1 MPEAPGT
8 YPFENLIASVR
19 ERVRGCIQ
27 TVADSVEWSGGIEGL
42 FSGKM
47 LRTRLAGRL
56 AAAEAR
62 APRDVIVDLCA
73 ATELLHL
80 ASLCHDDVIDNA
92 VVRRGASSL
101 WVAAG
106 ASAAVLMGD
115 RVLCE
120 AMDLARGA
128 GGGAHLGPFMSKA
141 REVLDSEIQ
150 QEIACRGRALDEA
163 VCLRLARGKTGP
175 LFAFPAAICG
185 GTDRALSAALE
196 EAGYRLGAAYQLAD
210 DLLDVLGDER
220 SAGKTLGTD
229 RQRGKFTLPHVE
241 PEGPRRTG
249 EHIARLCREA
259 VAALAAYPEFHAG
272 LGAYLAQ
279 DFLPALGLANL
290 PRGLGVELPA

>member
-1 MPEAPGT
+1 MPEAAAT
-8 YPFENLIASVR
+8 YGFDDVITAVHG
-19 ERVRGCIQ
+19 RVRGCIQ
-27 TVADSVEWSGGIEGL
+27 TVADSVGWAEGVEGL

-62 APRDVIVDLCA
+62 IELSVMVDLCA
-73 ATELLHL
+73 ATELLHV

-92 VVRRGASSL
+92 ATRRGTSSL

-128 GGGAHLGPFMSKA
+128 GGGVHLGPFMSKA
-141 REVLDSEIQ
+141 REVLDAEIQ
-150 QEIACRGRALDEA
+150 QEIACRGRQLEES
-163 VCLRLARGKTGP
+163 VCLKLARGKTGP
-175 LFAFPAAICG
+175 LFAFPACVCG
-185 GTDRALSAALE
+185 GSDAALAATLE
-196 EAGYRLGAAYQLAD
+196 EAGYQLGTAYQLAD
-210 DLLDVLGDER
+210 DLLDVLGDEQ

-229 RQRGKFTLPHVE
+229 RQRGKFTLPHME
-241 PEGPRRTG
+241 PEGPRRTRD
-249 EHIARLCREA
+249 HIDRLCRDA
-259 VAALAAYPEFHAG
+259 VAALVSYPKFHAG
-272 LGAYLAQ
+272 LGAYLAK

-290 PRGLGVELPA
+290 PRGLGIESPA

>member
-1 MPEAPGT
+1 MPEAAGI
-8 YPFENLIASVR
+8 YAFEGLIGSVQ
-19 ERVRGCIQ
+19 ERVHGCIQ
-27 TVADSVEWSGGIEGL
+27 TVAGSVGWTGGIEGL

-62 APRDVIVDLCA
+62 VERGALVDLCA
-73 ATELLHL
+73 AIELLHV

-92 VVRRGASSL
+92 QVRRGTHSL

-128 GGGAHLGPFMSKA
+128 AGGAYLGPFMSKA
-141 REVLDSEIQ
+141 REVLDAEIQ
-150 QEIACRGRALDEA
+150 QEIACRGRALEEA
-163 VCLRLARGKTGP
+163 MCLALARGKTGP
-175 LFAFPAAICG
+175 LFAFPAGVCG
-185 GTDRALSAALE
+185 GADAAVTAALE
-196 EAGYRLGAAYQLAD
+196 EAGYQLGTAYQLAD

-229 RQRGKFTLPHVE
+229 RQRGKFTLPHMG
-241 PEGPRRTG
+241 PEGPGRTRD
-249 EHIARLCREA
+249 HIARLCRG
-259 VAALAAYPEFHAG
+259 AAAGLEPYPRLREG
-272 LGAYLAQ
+272 LGAYLTQ
-279 DFLPALGLANL
+279 DFLPALGLDS
-290 PRGLGVELPA
+290 PR

>member
-1 MPEAPGT
+1 
-8 YPFENLIASVR
+8 
-19 ERVRGCIQ
+19 
-27 TVADSVEWSGGIEGL
+27 
-42 FSGKM
+42 
-47 LRTRLAGRL
+47 
-56 AAAEAR
+56 
-62 APRDVIVDLCA
+62 
-73 ATELLHL
+73 
-80 ASLCHDDVIDNA
+80 
-92 VVRRGASSL
+92 
-101 WVAAG
+101 
-106 ASAAVLMGD
+106 
-115 RVLCE
+115 
-120 AMDLARGA
+120 
-128 GGGAHLGPFMSKA
+128 MSKA

-175 LFAFPAAICG
+175 LFAFPAAIRG

-196 EAGYRLGAAYQLAD
+196 EAGYRLGTAYQLAD

-259 VAALAAYPEFHAG
+259 VAALAAYPKLHAG